1 MITRSNWLETLSQD
15 NIVSPMTPQPPPTPN
30 DRVPVW
36 EQVIEDMKAR
46 DHVGRER
53 YAAPLQAFNGR
64 DALRDLYEE
73 LLDAAVYIKQ
83 AMIER
88 DEERR
93 AVESVLYHLVKNST
107 EGQTI
112 NNHLYYAM
120 LANRLMDVGYMP
132 KAIS

>member
-1 MITRSNWLETLSQD
+1 
-15 NIVSPMTPQPPPTPN
+15 MTPQNPPIAN

-88 DEERR
+88 DEERK
-93 AVESVLYHLVKNST
+93 AVEFVLYHLVKNSAET
-107 EGQTI
+107 TSI
-112 NNHLYYAM
+112 KHRAIYSL
-120 LANRLMDVGYMP
+120 LARRLLGMGYTP
-132 KAIS
+132 RAIS